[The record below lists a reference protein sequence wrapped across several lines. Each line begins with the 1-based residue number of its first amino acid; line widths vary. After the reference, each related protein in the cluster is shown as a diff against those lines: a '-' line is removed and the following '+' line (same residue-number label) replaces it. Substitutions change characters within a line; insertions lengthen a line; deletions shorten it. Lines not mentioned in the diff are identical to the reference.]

1 MDGKIGYYLMPH
13 PPIMIPE
20 VGKGEE
26 AKIQKTIDACHKVGQ
41 EVSKLAPETII
52 IITSHG
58 PVFHDAIAL
67 SNETEIYGDLRKF
80 NIDNVSMKKTID
92 VELTTEILNI
102 SKENNIQAVGIT
114 EKFLKHFNRNF
125 ELDHGSIVPLYHI
138 DKYYQDYKL
147 VHITYGMLSFIE
159 LYQFGML
166 INEAIKKL
174 KRNCVVIASGD
185 LSHRLTKDGPYP
197 YSPKGKI
204 FDEQII
210 SHLEKGNTYEIFT
223 MNKKDI
229 DEAGE
234 CGYRSILILLGVLG
248 QFKGRVLSYE
258 GPFGVGYGVMS
269 FKSEKEE
276 NLTKLLKK
284 TRLKRLQE
292 KISKSNDYVK
302 LARKSIEYYFK
313 HKKVM
318 KPPSYLPEEM
328 ITNRRG
334 VFVSLKKFGDLRG
347 CIGTFLPTTQSVAQE
362 IINNAIEAAFKDP
375 RFAPLEEKELVDID
389 ISVDILSEPVKA
401 NIEDLDPKIY
411 GIIVSQGR
419 KRGLL
424 LPNLDGVDTVEEQIN
439 IACQK
444 AGIDPDTH
452 FDLERF
458 EVIRHI
464 EGEASEI

>member
-1 MDGKIGYYLMPH
+1 MNGKLGYYLMPH

-26 AKIQKTIDACHKVGQ
+26 VKIQNTIDACNKIGQ
-41 EVSKLAPETII
+41 EIKELAPETII

-58 PVFHDAIAL
+58 PVFNDAIAI
-67 SNETEIYGDLRKF
+67 SNEKNIYGDLGKF
-80 NIDNVSMKKTID
+80 NVFNVNMKKEID
-92 VELTTEILNI
+92 TSLTTEILNLT
-102 SKENNIQAVGIT
+102 KNKGIQTVGVT
-114 EKFLKHFNRNF
+114 EKLLRHFNRSF

-138 DKYYQDYKL
+138 DKYYQDYKI

-159 LYQFGML
+159 LYQFGIIL
-166 INEAIKKL
+166 KEAINNL
-174 KRNCVVIASGD
+174 KRNCVIIASGD
-185 LSHRLTKDGPYP
+185 LSHRLLENGPYP

-204 FDEQII
+204 FDELIL
-210 SHLEKGNTYEIFT
+210 SYLEKGKTYEIFS

-229 DEAGE
+229 EEAGE

-248 QFKGRVLSYE
+248 EFKGKVLSYE

-269 FKSEKEE
+269 FKSMKDE
-276 NLTKLLKK
+276 NILNFLHKA
-284 TRLKRLQE
+284 RAKRLHE
-292 KISKSNDYVK
+292 KINKSDYYVK
-302 LARKSIEYYFK
+302 LARKSIEYYLK
-313 HKKVM
+313 NKKLM
-318 KPPSYLPEEM
+318 KPPRNLPEDM
-328 ITNRRG
+328 ITKRHG

-362 IINNAIEAAFKDP
+362 IINNAVEAAFRDP
-375 RFAPLEEKELVDID
+375 RFAPLEEKELIDLD
-389 ISVDILSEPVKA
+389 ISVDILSEPIKS

-424 LPNLDGVDTVEEQIN
+424 LPNLSGVNTVDEQIN

-444 AGIDPDTH
+444 AGINPETH

-458 EVIRHI
+458 TVERHI
-464 EGEASEI
+464 EGEARE